1 MLWAANAGHERS
13 ARAHVDL
20 VPVSR
25 CGKRAKGGKSAGRGS
40 LAACANIMPVMQ
52 SIYSWQ
58 DEIHEAQEV
67 GVLFKSNVQAHSR
80 CMTRLLALHPYSEP
94 AILAW
99 ECPASL
105 PQTIGWLAKLVG

>member
-1 MLWAANAGHERS
+1 VLVEISGGLRQYY
-13 ARAHVDL
+13 ARDAIHLFV
-20 VPVSR
+20 
-25 CGKRAKGGKSAGRGS
+25 A
-40 LAACANIMPVMQ
+40 
-52 SIYSWQ
+52 

-99 ECPASL
+99 ECPASCRKPL
-105 PQTIGWLAKLVG
+105 GGSPSWWDKKWVRRSNTMRCSTH

>member
-1 MLWAANAGHERS
+1 MNDLPAPMLIWCPFPDVESAQKAARVLIEE
-13 ARAHVDL
+13 
-20 VPVSR
+20 
-25 CGKRAKGGKSAGRGS
+25 S